1 MTRSTGTTDTIT
13 AIATARGQAA
23 LAVLRVSG
31 PDAIPIVDR
40 CFRGA
45 SLEQADSHTAKV
57 GYILDSKF
65 QEIDQ
70 VVVTLFRSP
79 RSVTGE
85 DVVEISCHGG
95 DFASQLILKSL
106 IAGGARHAL
115 PGEFTQRAFLNGKMD
130 LAQAE
135 AVADLIHASSSMAHR
150 VSVQHIQGRYS
161 EQLQQLRSE
170 LLELSA
176 YIELELDFS
185 EEDVEFADKSRLE
198 ALLTQIDQL
207 LHTLTE
213 TYALG
218 TLLRDGVRVVIGGR
232 PNAGKSTLLNALI
245 GRDRAIVSDVPGT
258 TRDEIEAEV
267 ELKGIRFR
275 FVDTAGLREASDAIE
290 AEGVRRAHQ
299 SIDAADLL
307 LYVFDLSIGLDHEEA
322 LWLRQIQQNNEALF
336 VILIANK
343 SDLTEDLSA
352 LSEAGAPVVRLS
364 AHRAT
369 SEFQELNPLIQMLS
383 DRVSTA
389 LQMVDASP
397 VVMNQRHQTH
407 LKKALKA
414 VQGARRTLSS
424 QGSGDTLAI
433 DLRFALQELG
443 QITGE
448 ITNEDVLDQIFS
460 RFCIGK

>member
-1 MTRSTGTTDTIT
+1 MTSSPGNTDTIT

-31 PDAIPIVDR
+31 PEAIPIVDR

-45 SLEQADSHTAKV
+45 SLNEADSHTAKV
-57 GYILDSKF
+57 GYILDANQ

-79 RSVTGE
+79 RTVTGE

-106 IAGGARHAL
+106 IAAGARHAM
-115 PGEFTQRAFLNGKMD
+115 PGEFTQRAFMNGKMD

-170 LLELSA
+170 LIELSA

-198 ALLTQIDQL
+198 ALLAQIEQL

-267 ELKGIRFR
+267 ELEGIRFR

-307 LYVFDLSIGLDHEEA
+307 LYVFDITIGLDDEEQQ
-322 LWLRQIQQNNEALF
+322 WLQQIRQKNEALF
-336 VILIANK
+336 LVLVANK
-343 SDLTEDLSA
+343 SDLPGDPPVLS
-352 LSEAGAPVVRLS
+352 GFHGPVVPLS
-364 AHRAT
+364 AHRAI
-369 SEFQELNPLIQMLS
+369 SDVRELDPLIQKLGE
-383 DRVSTA
+383 RVTTA
-389 LQMVDASP
+389 LQMIDASP
-397 VVMNQRHQTH
+397 VVMNQRHQAH
-407 LKKALKA
+407 LQKALLA
-414 VQGARRTLSS
+414 VQGARNTLAT